1 MASKS
6 TTERTIKTK
15 LDGES
20 TGGLRR
26 AVREQEREL
35 ARLRRAAE
43 KEQAAFVSATTRGAD
58 KVSGALATSARGV
71 LALGSAVGTLQG
83 AGTAVAGTA
92 AVVGSLSGTLLALP
106 GIAATGAVGVGVL
119 KLATMGFTEALE
131 ASDPEEWTEAT
142 KKMAPAAV
150 KTAEAIR
157 AQRDRL
163 TELRKLVQGRFF
175 EGFDTDVRD
184 LADKYFPIL
193 EKSTGDIAG
202 NFNLMGRS
210 AAKALLA
217 PSSVEA
223 VNKILDSTTKTT
235 KELEPALGN
244 VLGGLLELGGVG
256 AQRTVS
262 LGKAVTNLTGDFR
275 EWVAEGVKT
284 GKINAL
290 IDEGVDSAKDLGR
303 VFVNLGQIGQK
314 LWSGLNQGERDFLE
328 GIEESTQAVE
338 DFLDSTEGQ
347 DAIRVLGDTLRTT
360 ADVAR
365 NVLKAALDE
374 IGPLVRDAG
383 PAVQAFAQGVGT
395 FLTNAIETVG
405 PLLQGLA
412 QFLSEN
418 KDVVQDLTPVVLG
431 LVVAYKGLKV
441 LTEVKAW
448 GAGIPGLFDDI
459 GKKATT
465 AGDAI
470 GDSKSGKGMAGKLGG
485 LKAIGAAAA
494 LGAVAVGLNEVNTN
508 GKPAGDQLGYVED
521 QLNNVVGAGEQV
533 LSLDFGGI
541 FKEIGDEWQQMVH
554 KFNTGDSPLGELF
567 GGAKRTRLEV
577 RVDVKTNTFVA
588 EAETK
593 KLLNYINN
601 SAGTVNING
610 NDNPAGFA
618 LRRILA
624 EIAAGKETVTI
635 DGQAV
640 PAQDALFRVIEQI
653 NNGTGTVRLNG
664 NDIPAGQALT
674 QLLNRVNGSSAS
686 IGVGANTANAQGV
699 IDNFIRY
706 NDGRTVQIY
715 TSVLGSGGIASAGRL
730 ATGGRPFFN
739 GRVSGPGTRTND
751 RAGLFALSRDEH
763 VLSAAEVDA
772 AGGHAAIYA
781 WRRAL
786 LSGVRGFA
794 DGGTPR
800 YMSALSTAPV
810 RAAAPSVSVAAPTVK
825 VFIGEREITNVVRT
839 EIDQAKRQEDRHAST
854 GPGGAW

>member
-1 MASKS
+1 MAAKS

-43 KEQAAFVSATTRGAD
+43 KEQAAFVTATTRGAD
-58 KVSGALATSARGV
+58 KISGALATSAKGV
-71 LALGSAVGTLQG
+71 LALGSAVGTVQG
-83 AGTAVAGTA
+83 LGTAVAGTV
-92 AVVGSLSGTLLALP
+92 AVAGSLSGSLLALP
-106 GIAATGAVGVGVL
+106 GIAATGAAGVGVL
-119 KLATMGFTEALE
+119 KLATMGFADALE
-131 ASDPEEWTEAT
+131 ASDPKEWTEAT
-142 KKMAPAAV
+142 KNMAPAAV

-157 AQRDRL
+157 AQNDRL
-163 TELRKLVQGRFF
+163 TALRKLVQGRFF
-175 EGFDTDVRD
+175 DGFDTDVRS

-193 EKSTGDIAG
+193 EKGTGDIAG
-202 NFNLMGRS
+202 NFNLMGRN
-210 AAKALLA
+210 AAKALLS

-275 EWVAEGVKT
+275 EWVAEGVRT
-284 GKINAL
+284 GKINDL
-290 IDEGVDSAKDLGR
+290 IDEGVDTAKDLGR
-303 VFVNLGQIGQK
+303 VMVNVGQIGK
-314 LWSGLNQGERDFLE
+314 KFWDGLNEGERDFLE
-328 GIEESTQAVE
+328 GIEETTQAIE
-338 DFLDSTEGQ
+338 DFLDSAEGQ
-347 DAIRVLGDTLRTT
+347 EAVRVLGETLRTT

-365 NVLKAALDE
+365 GVLKAALE
-374 IGPLVRDAG
+374 QVGPLIRDLG
-383 PAVQAFAQGVGT
+383 PAAQGFAQGVGE
-395 FLTNAIETVG
+395 FLVNAIQTAG

-418 KDVVQDLTPVVLG
+418 KELVQDLTPVVLG
-431 LVVAYKGLKV
+431 LVVAYKGFQV
-441 LTEVKAW
+441 LTQVKAW

-470 GDSKSGKGMAGKLGG
+470 GDTKSGKGLAGKLGG
-485 LKAIGAAAA
+485 LKGIGAAAA
-494 LGAVAVGLNEVNTN
+494 LGAVAVGLDQANTSA
-508 GKPAGDQLGYVED
+508 AGTDEKLGLVED
-521 QLNNVVGAGEQV
+521 SLHNIVGAGEEV
-533 LSLDFGGI
+533 LSLNFGGI
-541 FKEIGDEWQQMVH
+541 FKELGDEWQQVVD
-554 KFNTGDSPLGELF
+554 KFNKGDSPLGELF
-567 GGAKRTRLEV
+567 GGAKRGRLEV

-618 LRRILA
+618 LRRILE
-624 EIAAGKETVTI
+624 EIAGGAETVTI
-635 DGQAV
+635 NGQAV
-640 PAQDALFRVIEQI
+640 PAQQALEGVISQI
-653 NNGTGTVRLNG
+653 NRGTGTVRLNG
-664 NDIPAGQALT
+664 NDVPAGEALT
-674 QLLNRVNGSSAS
+674 TLLGRINGSWANVR
-686 IGVGANTANAQGV
+686 VGADTSNAQGV
-699 IDNFIRY
+699 VDGFIRM
-706 NDGRTVQIY
+706 NNGRTIQIF
-715 TSVLGSGGIASAGRL
+715 TSVNGSGGLASAGRL

-751 RAGLFALSRDEH
+751 KAGLFALSRDEH
-763 VLSAAEVDA
+763 VLTAAEVDA

-786 LSGVRGFA
+786 LSGARGFA

-800 YMSALSTAPV
+800 ALSASLTQGASGT
-810 RAAAPSVSVAAPTVK
+810 SVSVAAPDVR
-825 VFIGEREITNVVRT
+825 VFIDGREIRSMVRA
-839 EIDQAKRQEDRHAST
+839 EIESSNRST
-854 GPGGAW
+854 RRAAAAGTGRGW